1 MQSCVSADVSIHHP
15 KTMEKPRSQVN
26 RPELLRIEGLSKCFS
41 GFKALWDVSFDLQER
56 DILGVIGPN
65 GAGKTT
71 LLECLV
77 GLLPANGGKVFW
89 KDRPLPSSERKNVM
103 FYLSEDIV
111 PYKEQPVFRLT
122 GLFRD
127 IYDASC
133 EREHEVLARLQLKKM
148 LTRRI
153 GELSR
158 GYRRRFLLALALLT
172 PKPLLLLDEPFDGLD
187 PRQTI
192 EVAELLREESASG
205 RTLVVSIHQLAD
217 ATRICSRYLF
227 LVEGKVVGCG
237 TMEELQRQGSV
248 ESTNLEAI
256 FFALT

>member
-1 MQSCVSADVSIHHP
+1 MIAMD
-15 KTMEKPRSQVN
+15 RN
-26 RPELLRIEGLSKCFS
+26 ELLRVEDLAKSFS
-41 GFKALWDVSFDLQER
+41 GFNALRHVSFDLQQR
-56 DILGVIGPN
+56 DILGIIGPN

-77 GLLPANGGKVFW
+77 GLLPVNSGEVFW
-89 KDRPLPSSERKNVM
+89 KSESLTNSGRKDVM
-103 FYLSEDIV
+103 FYLPEDIV
-111 PYKEQPVFRLT
+111 PYQEQPASRLT
-122 GLFRD
+122 GFFRD
-127 IYDASC
+127 IYDLSH
-133 EREHEVLARLQLKKM
+133 ERERDVLVRLQLEKV

-158 GYRRRFLLALALLT
+158 GYRRRLLLALALLT

-187 PRQTI
+187 PRQTV
-192 EVAELLREESASG
+192 EVADLLREESAAG
-205 RTLVVSIHQLAD
+205 RTLVLSIHQLAD
-217 ATRICSRYLF
+217 AARICSRYLL

-237 TMEELQRQGSV
+237 TMEELRTQAGV